1 MQSRQFRPWCL
12 GWVGGNICGPQLPA
26 GGDSP
31 HVGLNL
37 YSATQS
43 SLLPWLLT
51 AEEVLNCAP
60 QMCVGTL
67 QMSIRKHLKY
77 WGGDKSEMTMCW
89 HLINLRVDIHP
100 SITKPKAKSFYADW
114 LIICT
119 VTCVQI
125 IIPKHQKE
133 STSESISF
141 GDALESS
148 RGNLGQHRKL
158 FTSSIHSGA
167 EFASIQSQTQGFLQS
182 WIWFPRCLSRGTT
195 WTRMVTD
202 GKKGKNKKFHRWT
215 FLPLQNRRTTLMFR
229 LTDSH
234 LRANSKP

>member
-1 MQSRQFRPWCL
+1 
-12 GWVGGNICGPQLPA
+12 
-26 GGDSP
+26 
-31 HVGLNL
+31 
-37 YSATQS
+37 
-43 SLLPWLLT
+43 
-51 AEEVLNCAP
+51 
-60 QMCVGTL
+60 MCVGTL

-182 WIWFPRCLSRGTT
+182 WIWFPRCLSRGLHGLE
-195 WTRMVTD
+195 WWRMARKERTRNFTGGHSSPYKTEGQRLCSGWQTATCVQIVNPKYQ
-202 GKKGKNKKFHRWT
+202 KKST
-215 FLPLQNRRTTLMFR
+215 SESILFR
-229 LTDSH
+229 DAVES
-234 LRANSKP
+234 SKGHSGRQREPFTSSFPMLNVSIRI